1 MELFSIIGKVLTL
14 VGSLGLF
21 LFGMK
26 LMSESL
32 QKVAGN
38 RMRQILAAM
47 TNNRFKGVLTG
58 LLVTTTIQSSSA
70 TTVMMVS
77 FVNAGLLSLI
87 GAVGIIMGANI
98 GTTVTAWVISLLGF
112 KISLSLFSLPLIG
125 ISFPF
130 FFSKNSMRKSWGE
143 FLIGFAILFI
153 GLQYLKESVPDI
165 KSNPEA
171 LHFLASFTNSG
182 YLSVVIFVIIGTIL
196 TIVIQSSSATMAL
209 TLVLCYN
216 GILPFELAA
225 AMVLGENIGTT
236 ITANLAAMVANVS
249 AKRAAR
255 AHLIFN
261 LFGVLWMLL
270 VFHPYLRGVNYFMQ
284 QNHNV
289 SILATDLSPGQFE
302 DIKQVYPIALSV
314 FHTSFNILNTLV
326 LIGFASFIAKIATRL
341 VRGDEEDDEEFRLK
355 YIGTGLVSTSEI
367 STMQAK
373 QEIATFGLRVQ
384 KMFTFIPPL
393 IQIVSDKKYEK
404 LMQRISKYEDITDN
418 IEVEIATFLTK
429 VSEGEMS
436 HESSKEIRAMLKIID
451 DMESVAD
458 VIYQIS
464 RIVDNNVQRK
474 IIFGDEQRNA
484 INELM
489 DLVKEAFVEMNLN
502 LNKPYGIVDA
512 EKASRIEQKINDK
525 RDQLRHKHIDDL
537 KEKKYKHKVG
547 AYYSDIFSLT
557 EKVGDYVANVTEAIK
572 EYQETA

>member
-1 MELFSIIGKVLTL
+1 MGLFSIINNILIL

-38 RMRQILAAM
+38 RMRQILATM
-47 TNNRFKGVLTG
+47 TNNRFKGILTG

-98 GTTVTAWVISLLGF
+98 GTTITAWVISLLGF

-125 ISFPF
+125 ISFPL
-130 FFSKNSMRKSWGE
+130 FFSKNSTRKSWGE

-153 GLQYLKESVPDI
+153 GLQYLKESAPDI

-171 LHFLASFTNSG
+171 LHFLATFTNSG
-182 YLSVVIFVIIGTIL
+182 FLSVIIFVIIGTVL
-196 TIVIQSSSATMAL
+196 TIAIQSSSATMAL

-236 ITANLAAMVANVS
+236 VTANIAAFVANVS

-261 LFGVLWMLL
+261 LFGVIWMLL

-284 QNHNV
+284 QNHSV
-289 SILATDLSPGQFE
+289 SILATDLSTEQFE
-302 DIKQVYPIALSV
+302 NIHQAYPIALAV
-314 FHTSFNILNTLV
+314 FHTSFNIINTLL
-326 LIGFASFIAKIATRL
+326 LIGFAGFIAKVATRL
-341 VRGDEEDDEEFRLK
+341 VKGDEEDDEEFRLK
-355 YIGTGLVSTSEI
+355 FIDSRLVSTSEI

-373 QEIATFGLRVQ
+373 KEIATFGLRVQ
-384 KMFTFIPPL
+384 KMFTFIPGL
-393 IQIVSDKKYEK
+393 LFSTSDKKYRK
-404 LMQRISKYEDITDN
+404 LLLRISKYEEITDN

-464 RIVDNNVQRK
+464 KIVDNNVQRK
-474 IIFGDEQRNA
+474 IEFAEEQRNA
-484 INELM
+484 LNELM
-489 DLVKEAFVEMNLN
+489 ELVQQAFIEMNAN
-502 LNKPYGIVDA
+502 LNRSYSAVDPDPA
-512 EKASRIEQKINDK
+512 FLIEQKINEK
-525 RDQLRHKHIDDL
+525 RDHLRHQHVDDL

-557 EKVGDYVANVTEAIK
+557 EKVGDYVTNVTAAIK
-572 EYQETA
+572 EYQGRA